1 MSIEN
6 LTLWLQSIPEMALA
20 LPLAIALGAFLIAR
34 LVVARGLIYIT
45 GRTRNQWDDIL
56 VASLRPYRLAW
67 LAPLVVI
74 LYFAYLWPDLESS
87 LRTVALFLILWLLV
101 LTLNSL
107 LNAFN
112 QIYESRANYSGVA
125 IQGYLDLG
133 KLLFIGVGIIV
144 SISIFT
150 GQSPVLLLSGLGAI
164 TAILLLIFQDTILS
178 LVASVQIAANDL
190 VREGDWIE
198 VPGFNADGD
207 VTNMSLHTVKVQ
219 NFDMTFTVI
228 PTHKLLEV
236 SYKNWRGMSQSGGRR
251 IKRSIYIDISSIR
264 FFHAEDV
271 VELRKIDLLKDYL
284 DSRSW
289 SEAGEQPLEKATE
302 TDLPRSTNV
311 GAFMAYIEA
320 YLKSREDIRNDM
332 VLLVRHLDPGPS
344 GLPLEIYAFTN
355 TTAWEAYES
364 IQASIFDHLLATA
377 PEFGLSVFQQPTGH
391 DFAALLG
398 R

>member
-6 LTLWLQSIPEMALA
+6 LTLWLQNIPEMALA

-133 KLLFIGVGIIV
+133 KLLFIGIGIIV